1 MPPDPR
7 RAFSPRP
14 APRHA
19 ASRAAACGL
28 RLATAVVCLAAAFGA
43 SAQAQRGDAA
53 PPVAADWSLPL
64 SGIGTLRSDAN
75 HDFVP
80 DRVGDVVL
88 VAGRVTA
95 GTGLVRADVSE
106 IYITDGTGGLRLLLP
121 PRSVPVLTGDSVLVH
136 GAVGFRFG
144 MAEIAGPSLRVISG
158 LSRRPE
164 PRALRDAALP
174 GGRSGPDI
182 EGHEGELVEIAGT
195 VIQVD
200 SVAAGRSLFLM
211 AGTQIVQVFTYRMRA
226 TQVHFAGIAAGDY
239 VRVRGIA
246 AQYDRAAPYNSDYV
260 VYPLADGDVAR
271 AGISPR
277 TVRMV
282 AAVVAGFLLVALLW
296 AALLRREVRRR
307 TTALRASEA
316 RYVHLFN
323 AAADL
328 VFVLDIPRGGAL
340 TAANTATQRAFGVD
354 PDGRLP
360 AGRVEGGP
368 LLLAAVADD
377 PAAVERHLA
386 EAARTGG
393 ATHVLDL
400 RCTDG
405 RVVPYEIATRRLDTS
420 DGTAHVSVARDV
432 HDRRL
437 YENGLVE
444 AMETAEAARREA
456 ERARAAAEAADRFK
470 GTIFTNLSHE
480 LRTPLTAILGYAD
493 ILVEEAPADLT
504 EYAETIRT
512 SGGRLLRTLTDVLDL
527 ARLDRLAA
535 PGAADAHDLPE
546 PLDAVAAVRAAIAE
560 HAAAAA
566 ARGLAL
572 RFGSDAET
580 LPVVH
585 EPDALRRV
593 AAILVDNAVKFTEQG
608 EIRVSVHTAPDYFA
622 VRVQDTGVG
631 MSEAFLAEAFEPF
644 RQESDGADRTFEGTG
659 LGLTLARR
667 LAVRMGGEIRVWS
680 RQGEGSLFE
689 VALPRTAP
697 APAAHEATVSA
708 LVSHEAPAHEAASQ
722 PAAAARPATVF
733 S

>member
-1 MPPDPR
+1 M
-7 RAFSPRP
+7 
-14 APRHA
+14 
-19 ASRAAACGL
+19 ASRGL
-28 RLATAVVCLAAAFGA
+28 RLATAAVCLAAALSA
-43 SAQAQRGDAA
+43 SAQAQRRDDAP
-53 PPVAADWSLPL
+53 PPVAADWSMPL

-80 DRVGDVVL
+80 DRVGNEVL

-106 IYITDGTGGLRLLLP
+106 IYIQDGTGGLRLLLP

-136 GAVGFRFG
+136 GTVGFRFG
-144 MAEIAGPSLRVISG
+144 MSEIAGPSLRVISG
-158 LSRRPE
+158 PSRRPE
-164 PRALRDAALP
+164 TLAVRNTELP
-174 GGRSGPDI
+174 GGRSGPDL
-182 EGHEGELVEIAGT
+182 EAHEGELVEITGT

-211 AGTQIVQVFTYRMRA
+211 AGTQVVQVFTYRMRA
-226 TQVHFAGIAAGDY
+226 TQVHFNGITTGDY
-239 VRVRGIA
+239 VRVHGIA

-260 VYPLADGDVAR
+260 IYPLADGDVAR

-282 AAVVAGFLLVALLW
+282 AAVVGGFLLIALLW

-307 TTALRASEA
+307 TTALRVSEA

-340 TAANTATQRAFGVD
+340 TSANTATQRAFSVD

-360 AGRVEGGP
+360 AGP

-420 DGTAHVSVARDV
+420 DGTAHVAVARDV

-456 ERARAAAEAADRFK
+456 EHARAAAEAADRFK

-480 LRTPLTAILGYAD
+480 LRTPLTAILGYA
-493 ILVEEAPADLT
+493 
-504 EYAETIRT
+504 
-512 SGGRLLRTLTDVLDL
+512 
-527 ARLDRLAA
+527 
-535 PGAADAHDLPE
+535 
-546 PLDAVAAVRAAIAE
+546 
-560 HAAAAA
+560 
-566 ARGLAL
+566 
-572 RFGSDAET
+572 
-580 LPVVH
+580 
-585 EPDALRRV
+585 
-593 AAILVDNAVKFTEQG
+593 
-608 EIRVSVHTAPDYFA
+608 
-622 VRVQDTGVG
+622 
-631 MSEAFLAEAFEPF
+631 
-644 RQESDGADRTFEGTG
+644 
-659 LGLTLARR
+659 
-667 LAVRMGGEIRVWS
+667 
-680 RQGEGSLFE
+680 
-689 VALPRTAP
+689 
-697 APAAHEATVSA
+697 
-708 LVSHEAPAHEAASQ
+708 
-722 PAAAARPATVF
+722 
-733 S
+733 

>member
-1 MPPDPR
+1 E
-7 RAFSPRP
+7 
-14 APRHA
+14 
-19 ASRAAACGL
+19 
-28 RLATAVVCLAAAFGA
+28 T
-43 SAQAQRGDAA
+43 
-53 PPVAADWSLPL
+53 ADWTLPL
-64 SGIGTLRSDAN
+64 SAISELRTDAN
-75 HDFVP
+75 RDFVP
-80 DRVGDVVL
+80 DRVGDKVL

-95 GTGLVRADVSE
+95 GTGLIRADVSE
-106 IYITDGTGGLRLLLP
+106 IYIQDGTGGLRLLLP
-121 PRSVPVLTGDSVLVH
+121 PRSVPVLAGDSVLVS
-136 GAVGFRFG
+136 GTVGFRFG
-144 MAEIAGPSLRVISG
+144 MSEIAGPSLRVISG
-158 LSRRPE
+158 APRRPDLL
-164 PRALRDAALP
+164 ALRDTELP
-174 GGRSGPDI
+174 GGRSGPDL
-182 EGHEGELVEIAGT
+182 EGHEGELVELTGT

-211 AGTQIVQVFTYRMRA
+211 AGTQVVQVFTYRMRA
-226 TQVHFAGIAAGDY
+226 TQVHFDGISSGDY

-246 AQYDRAAPYNSDYV
+246 AQHDRAAPYNSDYV

-277 TVRMV
+277 IVRM
-282 AAVVAGFLLVALLW
+282 AAGVVATFLFVALLW
-296 AALLRREVRRR
+296 AALLRREVRKR

-328 VFVLDIPRGGAL
+328 VFVLDIPHGGAV
-340 TAANTATQRAFGVD
+340 TSANLATQRAFGVD

-360 AGRVEGGP
+360 AGP
-368 LLLAAVADD
+368 LLLAAVADA

-386 EAARTGG
+386 EAARLGG
-393 ATHVLDL
+393 ATAVLDL
-400 RCTDG
+400 RCADG
-405 RVVPYEIATRRLDTS
+405 RIVPYEVSTRRLDTS
-420 DGTAHVSVARDV
+420 DGTAHVAVARDV

-444 AMETAEAARREA
+444 AMQTAEAARGEA
-456 ERARAAAEAADRFK
+456 ERARTAAEAADRFK
-470 GTIFTNLSHE
+470 STIFTNLSHE

-493 ILVEEAPADLT
+493 ILCEESPEDLL
-504 EYAETIRT
+504 EYAETIRA

-535 PGAADAHDLPE
+535 PGTDGDQSLPE
-546 PLDAVAAVRAAIAE
+546 PLDAVAAVRAAVAE
-560 HAAAAA
+560 HADVAA

-572 RFGSDAET
+572 RFGADAET

-585 EPDALRRV
+585 EPDVLRRI
-593 AAILVDNAVKFTEQG
+593 AAILVDNAVKFTERG

-644 RQESDGADRTFEGTG
+644 RQESDGHDRSFEGTG

-667 LAVRMGGEIRVWS
+667 LAGRMGGEIRVWS

-697 APAAHEATVSA
+697 APATS
-708 LVSHEAPAHEAASQ
+708 EAPPAAS
-722 PAAAARPATVF
+722 ATGRTATVF